1 MRARKDPGG
10 LVAEEEEP
18 GIAAVDDRVIGVIS
32 VDHAIVTIPEE
43 EEADIALGSVALSCT
58 LDIIEL
64 VGELH
69 ILRVV
74 HIDESITA
82 TGVASL
88 GAVSILEKDRLIT
101 SLLIPHAKV

>member
-1 MRARKDPGG
+1 MRARQDPGG

-58 LDIIEL
+58 FDIIEL

-69 ILRVV
+69 IL
-74 HIDESITA
+74 
-82 TGVASL
+82 
-88 GAVSILEKDRLIT
+88 
-101 SLLIPHAKV
+101 